1 MGFGK
6 KMKKV
11 WDVGFSCKRS
21 GNVGS
26 GSPYQTVPP
35 LVTSPRT
42 EISSR
47 VGRGETLHMRGVGML
62 VVSLRGVNFRFW
74 SHLVCSGQNAII
86 FSREGL
92 V

>member
-11 WDVGFSCKRS
+11 WDVGFSGKRS

-26 GSPYQTVPP
+26 GSPYQTLPL

-47 VGRGETLHMRGVGML
+47 VGRGETLLMKGWGCSSSRLGV
-62 VVSLRGVNFRFW
+62 
-74 SHLVCSGQNAII
+74 
-86 FSREGL
+86 
-92 V
+92 

>member
-1 MGFGK
+1 M
-6 KMKKV
+6 
-11 WDVGFSCKRS
+11 WDFRAKGA
-21 GNVGS
+21 GMQDQDP
-26 GSPYQTVPP
+26 PYQTLPP

-47 VGRGETLHMRGVGML
+47 AGRGETLHMKGVGML
-62 VVSLRGVNFRFW
+62 IVSLRGVNFRFW